1 MNFDVS
7 PFYTENIE
15 VSINEGCLNNKL
27 IKDGRK
33 ANSLLVLSGNGETQ
47 ASLELARLDQRVTEL
62 VRFDE
67 ELQYKNEAYRS
78 LPRELQEKLIL
89 QQINFYNSEELHS
102 YKAEMVILEGSFT
115 KRFFE
120 EAFLAAVHAILANEI
135 KGTLAVK
142 LPINVEIT
150 EDISE
155 VVLCLNQFFV
165 ATSMGFEDG
174 FFYFQG
180 EPRTVLPEERIKQEI
195 SSGLLAAILKLEKAY
210 QKLNKSQQGVQKED
224 RAEEE
229 EDAIARAVSNQNL
242 DQVIQQQFQIREL
255 NEQLKSLKNDSKK
268 KEKQLARVTQKYN
281 RAQHIVN
288 HMDSNASA
296 RYLIGDAMMGSTK
309 SFGRAIRLPKRLV
322 RIYRDA
328 KSGKIGR
335 IKNGSGS
342 FEIEPIDDGNAIL
355 FVPTNGAGLG
365 HLTRLL
371 AIARRVKRIDPSKK
385 IIFHTTSSAMH
396 LILQEGFLGY
406 HLPSKMLFPPEMSA
420 KQWNAMLRDHLET
433 VISIHQPETIVFD
446 GAFPYAGL
454 VASMRKKDGLR
465 KIWVKRGQHKEG
477 KAELVESKES
487 EFDEVYV
494 PGEAGGQNNMRKE
507 GIKTYCE
514 PVLYLDREELK
525 DRESVRRQWNIP
537 EGMKMVY
544 VQLGA
549 GKINDIHSTISILLN
564 ELLKREDVFVVIG
577 ESIIGNRMD
586 LKMDRV
592 LTLRDYPNSIYFN
605 AFDLIVTATGYN
617 TFHEVMYFGVPS
629 ILIPNENTKT
639 DDQVA
644 RGMIAGNAGA
654 AIVLRDP
661 GAADFEKAIEEALDE
676 ENNRNMRKN
685 ALSLVNENGAQQM
698 AEMIIQNVAAKQ

>member
-7 PFYTENIE
+7 PFYIENIE
-15 VSINEGCLNNKL
+15 VSINEGSLNNKL
-27 IKDGRK
+27 FSHGKK

-47 ASLELARLDQRVTEL
+47 SSLELAKLDQKVIEI
-62 VRFDE
+62 VRYDE
-67 ELQYKNEAYRS
+67 ELQSKSEAYRT
-78 LPRELQEKLIL
+78 LPRELQENLTL
-89 QQINFYNSEELHS
+89 QQINFYQPEELRS
-102 YKAEMVILEGSFT
+102 YKSEMVILEGAFT

-120 EAFLAAVHAILANEI
+120 EAFLKGVHTLIANELN
-135 KGTLAVK
+135 GALAVK
-142 LPINVEIT
+142 LPLNADVT

-165 ATSMGFEDG
+165 ATSMGFEDDY
-174 FFYFQG
+174 FYFFG
-180 EPRTVLPEERIKQEI
+180 EPRTVLTEDRIKQEVT
-195 SSGLLAAILKLEKAY
+195 SDLLASILKLEKAL
-210 QKLNKSQQGVQKED
+210 QKLNVSDQEVRGNIE
-224 RAEEE
+224 EEE
-229 EDAIARAVSNQNL
+229 EDAIAKAVANQNL
-242 DQVIQQQFQIREL
+242 NQVIEQQFKIRKL
-255 NEQLKSLKNDSKK
+255 NEQLKSVTNESKK
-268 KEKQLARVTQKYN
+268 KDKQLALVTRKYN

-288 HMDSNASA
+288 HINSNASA
-296 RYLIGDAMMGSTK
+296 RYLIGDAVMGSSK
-309 SFGRAIRLPKRLV
+309 SFGRAIRLPRRLLQ
-322 RIYRDA
+322 IYRDA
-328 KSGKIGR
+328 KNGKLGR
-335 IKNGSGS
+335 IKNGTGS
-342 FEIEPIDDGNAIL
+342 FEVEPIDDGNAIL

-406 HLPSKMLFPPEMSA
+406 HLPSKMLFPKEMSA
-420 KQWNAMLRDHLET
+420 KQWNGMLRDHLET

-494 PGEAGGQNNMRKE
+494 PGEAGGENSLRKE
-507 GIKTYCE
+507 GMKTYCE

-644 RGMIAGNAGA
+644 RANIAGNAGA

-661 GAADFEKAIEEALDE
+661 GASDFEQAIEKALDE
-676 ENNRNMRKN
+676 DNNRDMRRN
-685 ALSLVNENGAQQM
+685 ALALMKENGAQQM
-698 AEMIIQNVAAKQ
+698 AEMIVANVVANN

>member
-1 MNFDVS
+1 MKFDVS

-15 VSINEGCLNNKL
+15 VFIDEGCLNDKL
-27 IKDGRK
+27 LENGKK
-33 ANSLLVLSGNGETQ
+33 ANSLLILSGDGETQ
-47 ASLELARLDQRVTEL
+47 ASLELARLDQRVKEL

-67 ELQYKNEAYRS
+67 DLQKKRNMYSS
-78 LPRELQEKLIL
+78 LPLELQEKINL
-89 QQINFYNSEELHS
+89 QKVNYYHAEELGMYHS
-102 YKAEMVILEGSFT
+102 DMILLEGSFT
-115 KRFFE
+115 RRFFE
-120 EAFLAAVHAILANEI
+120 ESFLS
-135 KGTLAVK
+135 TLHHLMAQELNGSVAVK
-142 LPINVEIT
+142 FPLNEEIT

-155 VVLCLNQFFV
+155 VILSLNQYFV
-165 ATSMGFEDG
+165 ATSMGLEDG
-174 FFYFQG
+174 FLYFIG
-180 EPRTVLPEERIKQEI
+180 EPRTALPEERIKQEVT
-195 SSGLLAAILKLEKAY
+195 SGLLAAVLKLEKAL
-210 QKLNKSQQGVQKED
+210 QKLNTVQTKADSED
-224 RAEEE
+224 Q
-229 EDAIARAVSNQNL
+229 EDAIAKAVANQNL
-242 DQVIQQQFQIREL
+242 DQMIQQQFQIREL
-255 NEQLKSLKNDSKK
+255 QEQVKQYKNESKK
-268 KEKQLARVTQKYN
+268 KEKQLSQVSRKYQ

-288 HMDSNASA
+288 HMDSNAST
-296 RYLIGDAMMGSTK
+296 RYLIGDAVMGSTK
-309 SFGRAIRLPKRLV
+309 SFGRAIRLPKRLL

-328 KSGKIGR
+328 KNGKIGR

-342 FEIEPIDDGNAIL
+342 FEIEPIADGNAIL

-406 HLPSKMLFPPEMSA
+406 HLPSKMLFPKEMSA

-433 VISIHQPETIVFD
+433 VIGIHQPETIVFD

-477 KAELVESKES
+477 KAELVESKEA

-494 PGEAGGQNNMRKE
+494 PGEAGGENSMRKE

-586 LKMDRV
+586 LKMERV

-644 RGMIAGNAGA
+644 RAMIAGNAGA

-661 GAADFEKAIEEALDE
+661 GAADFEKAIHDALDV
-676 ENNRNMRKN
+676 ENNQAMRKS
-685 ALSLVNENGAQQM
+685 ALSLVKENGAQQM
-698 AEMIIQNVAAKQ
+698 AEMIVQTVPANQ

>member
-7 PFYTENIE
+7 PFYTENIT

-27 IKDGRK
+27 VSQGKK

-47 ASLELARLDQRVTEL
+47 SSLELVKLDQQVIEL
-62 VRFDE
+62 VRYDE
-67 ELQYKNEAYRS
+67 ELQTKSEMYQT
-78 LPRELQEKLIL
+78 LPRELREKVTL
-89 QQINFYNSEELHS
+89 QQINFYDSEILRS
-102 YKAEMVILEGSFT
+102 YKSDMVILEGTFT

-120 EAFLAAVHAILANEI
+120 EVFLKGVHTLLADELN
-135 KGTLAVK
+135 GSVAVK
-142 LPINVEIT
+142 LPLNSDVT

-155 VVLCLNQFFV
+155 VVLCLNQFFI

-174 FFYFQG
+174 YFFFMG
-180 EPRTVLPEERIKQEI
+180 EPRTVLSEERIKQEVT
-195 SSGLLAAILKLEKAY
+195 SDLLASILKLEKSL
-210 QKLNKSQQGVQKED
+210 QKLNVTQQEVQTKSED
-224 RAEEE
+224 E
-229 EDAIARAVSNQNL
+229 EDAIAKAVANQNL
-242 DQVIQQQFQIREL
+242 DQMIKQQFQIREL
-255 NEQLKSLKNDSKK
+255 KQQLKSVKNETTKK
-268 KEKQLARVTQKYN
+268 DKQLARVTQRYN

-288 HMDSNASA
+288 HMNSNASA
-296 RYLIGDAMMGSTK
+296 RYLIGDAVMGSSK
-309 SFGRAIRLPKRLV
+309 SFGRAIRLPKRLL

-328 KSGKIGR
+328 KSGKLGR
-335 IKNGSGS
+335 NVNGSGS
-342 FEIEPIDDGNAIL
+342 FEVEPIDDGNAIL

-406 HLPSKMLFPPEMSA
+406 HLPSKMLFPKEMSA

-477 KAELVESKES
+477 KAELVETKEK

-494 PGEAGGQNNMRKE
+494 PGEAGGENSLRKE

-525 DRESVRRQWNIP
+525 DRESVRSQWNIP

-564 ELLKREDVFVVIG
+564 ELLKRDDVFVVIG

-586 LKMDRV
+586 LKMERV

-644 RGMIAGNAGA
+644 RAMIAGNAGA
-654 AIVLRDP
+654 AIVLREP
-661 GAADFEKAIEEALDE
+661 GASDFEQAIEKALDE
-676 ENNRNMRKN
+676 DNNRDMRKN
-685 ALSLVNENGAQQM
+685 ALALMKENGAQQM
-698 AEMIIQNVAAKQ
+698 AEMIVANVVANN

>member
-1 MNFDVS
+1 MKFDVS

-15 VSINEGCLNNKL
+15 VSINEGCLNNKM
-27 IKDGRK
+27 IASGRK
-33 ANSLLVLSGNGETQ
+33 ANSLLILSGNGETQ
-47 ASLELARLDQRVTEL
+47 ASLELARLDQRVKEL

-67 ELQYKNEAYRS
+67 ELQRKSESYQS
-78 LPRELQEKLIL
+78 LPRELQENIIIQKA
-89 QQINFYNSEELHS
+89 NFYRSEELSS
-102 YKAEMVILEGSFT
+102 YQTDMVLLEGSFT

-120 EAFLAAVHAILANEI
+120 EAFL
-135 KGTLAVK
+135 GTLHGLVSEDINGTIAVK
-142 LPINVEIT
+142 LPMNEEIT

-155 VVLCLNQFFV
+155 VVLCLNQFFI
-165 ATSMGFEDG
+165 ATSTGFEDG
-174 FFYFQG
+174 YFFFLG
-180 EPRTVLPEERIKQEI
+180 EPRTALPEERIKQEVT
-195 SSGLLAAILKLEKAY
+195 SGLLAAILKLEKAL
-210 QKLNKSQQGVQKED
+210 QKLNQSHPVVQEKSDNQEND
-224 RAEEE
+224 E
-229 EDAIARAVSNQNL
+229 IAKAVANQNL
-242 DQVIQQQFQIREL
+242 DQMIQQQFQIREL
-255 NEQLKSLKNDSKK
+255 SEQLKVLKNDSKK
-268 KEKQLARVTQKYN
+268 KEKQITQITKKYN

-288 HMDSNASA
+288 HLDSNASA
-296 RYLIGDAMMGSTK
+296 RYLIGDAVMGSTK

-322 RIYRDA
+322 QIYRDA
-328 KSGKIGR
+328 KNGKLGR

-406 HLPSKMLFPPEMSA
+406 HLPSKMLFPKEMSA

-477 KAELVESKES
+477 KAELVESKEA

-494 PGEAGGQNNMRKE
+494 PGEAGGENSMRKE
-507 GIKTYCE
+507 GMKTYCE

-564 ELLKREDVFVVIG
+564 ELLKRDDVFVVIG

-605 AFDLIVTATGYN
+605 AFDLIVAATGYN

-644 RGMIAGNAGA
+644 RAMIAGDAGA

-661 GAADFEKAIEEALDE
+661 GATDFEKAIQEALDE
-676 ENNRNMRKN
+676 ENNRNMRKS
-685 ALSLVNENGAQQM
+685 ALSLMKENGAQQM
-698 AEMIIQNVAAKQ
+698 AEMIVQNVAANK

>member
-1 MNFDVS
+1 MKFDVS

-15 VSINEGCLNNKL
+15 VSINEGCLNNKM
-27 IKDGRK
+27 IASGRK
-33 ANSLLVLSGNGETQ
+33 AKSLLILSGNGETQ
-47 ASLELARLDQRVTEL
+47 ASLELARLDQRVKEL

-67 ELQYKNEAYRS
+67 ELQRKSESYQS
-78 LPRELQEKLIL
+78 LPRELQENIIIQKA
-89 QQINFYNSEELHS
+89 NFYHSEELRS
-102 YKAEMVILEGSFT
+102 YQTDMVLLEGSFT

-120 EAFLAAVHAILANEI
+120 EAFL
-135 KGTLAVK
+135 GTLHGLVSEDINGMIAVK
-142 LPINVEIT
+142 LPMNEEIT

-155 VVLCLNQFFV
+155 VVLCLNQFFI

-174 FFYFQG
+174 YFFFLG
-180 EPRTVLPEERIKQEI
+180 EPRTALPEERIKQEVT
-195 SSGLLAAILKLEKAY
+195 SGLLAAILKLEKAL
-210 QKLNKSQQGVQKED
+210 QKLNQSHPVVKEKSDNQENGE
-224 RAEEE
+224 
-229 EDAIARAVSNQNL
+229 IAKAVANQNL
-242 DQVIQQQFQIREL
+242 DQMIQQQFQIREL
-255 NEQLKSLKNDSKK
+255 SEQLKVLKNDSKK
-268 KEKQLARVTQKYN
+268 KEKQITQITRKYN

-288 HMDSNASA
+288 HLDSNASA
-296 RYLIGDAMMGSTK
+296 RYLIGDAVMGSTK

-322 RIYRDA
+322 QIYRDA
-328 KSGKIGR
+328 KNGKLGR

-406 HLPSKMLFPPEMSA
+406 HLPSKMLFPKEMSA
-420 KQWNAMLRDHLET
+420 KQWNAMLCDHLET

-477 KAELVESKES
+477 KAELVESKEA

-494 PGEAGGQNNMRKE
+494 PGEAGGENNMRKE
-507 GIKTYCE
+507 GMKTYCE

-564 ELLKREDVFVVIG
+564 ELLKRDDVFVVIG

-644 RGMIAGNAGA
+644 RAMIAGDAGA

-661 GAADFEKAIEEALDE
+661 GATDFEKAIREALDE
-676 ENNRNMRKN
+676 ENNRNMRKS
-685 ALSLVNENGAQQM
+685 ALSLMKENGAQQM
-698 AEMIIQNVAAKQ
+698 AEMIVQNVAANK

>member
-1 MNFDVS
+1 MKFDVS

-15 VSINEGCLNNKL
+15 VLINEGCLNNRL
-27 IKDGRK
+27 IANGRK
-33 ANSLLVLSGNGETQ
+33 ANSLLILSGDGETQ
-47 ASLELARLDQRVTEL
+47 ASLELARVDQRVTEL

-67 ELQYKNEAYRS
+67 DLQKKRKMVSS
-78 LPRELQEKLIL
+78 LPHELQENINLQKVNYYLAAELEAYHSEMVLLEGNFTRRFYEEGFLLALHRIL
-89 QQINFYNSEELHS
+89 SEELN
-102 YKAEMVILEGSFT
+102 GS
-115 KRFFE
+115 
-120 EAFLAAVHAILANEI
+120 
-135 KGTLAVK
+135 LAVK
-142 LPINVEIT
+142 FPINEEIT

-155 VVLCLNQFFV
+155 VVLSLNQFFI

-174 FFYFQG
+174 YLFFIG
-180 EPRTVLPEERIKQEI
+180 EPRTALPEDRIKQEVT
-195 SSGLLAAILKLEKAY
+195 SGLLAAILKLEKAH
-210 QKLNKSQQGVQKED
+210 QKLTAVLVESKPSSED
-224 RAEEE
+224 TD
-229 EDAIARAVSNQNL
+229 DAIATAVANQNME
-242 DQVIQQQFQIREL
+242 QMIQQQFQIRDL
-255 NEQLKSLKNDSKK
+255 NEQLKNLKRDSNK
-268 KEKQLARVTQKYN
+268 KEKQLSQVTRKYN

-288 HMDSNASA
+288 HMDSNAST
-296 RYLIGDAMMGSTK
+296 RYLIGDAVMGSTK
-309 SFGRAIRLPKRLV
+309 SFGRAIRLPKRLL

-342 FEIEPIDDGNAIL
+342 FEIEPINDGNAIL

-406 HLPSKMLFPPEMSA
+406 HLPSKMLFPKEMSA

-433 VISIHQPETIVFD
+433 VIGIHQPETIVFD

-477 KAELVESKES
+477 KAELVETKEA

-494 PGEAGGQNNMRKE
+494 PGEAGGENSMTKE
-507 GIKTYCE
+507 GIKTFCE

-564 ELLKREDVFVVIG
+564 ELLKRDDVFVVIG

-644 RGMIAGNAGA
+644 RAMIAGNAGA

-661 GAADFEKAIEEALDE
+661 GAADFEKAIQEALDE
-676 ENNRNMRKN
+676 ENNQNMRRS
-685 ALSLVNENGAQQM
+685 AHSLMKENGAQQM
-698 AEMIIQNVAAKQ
+698 AEMIVQGATVNQ

>member
-1 MNFDVS
+1 MKFDVS

-15 VSINEGCLNNKL
+15 VSINEGCLNNKM
-27 IKDGRK
+27 IASGRK
-33 ANSLLVLSGNGETQ
+33 ANSLLILSGNGETQ
-47 ASLELARLDQRVTEL
+47 ASLELARLDQRVKEL

-67 ELQYKNEAYRS
+67 ELQRKSESYQS
-78 LPRELQEKLIL
+78 LPRELQENIIIQKA
-89 QQINFYNSEELHS
+89 NFYHSEELRS
-102 YKAEMVILEGSFT
+102 YQTDMVLLEGSFT

-120 EAFLAAVHAILANEI
+120 EAFL
-135 KGTLAVK
+135 GTLHGLVSEDINGTIAVK
-142 LPINVEIT
+142 LPMNEEIT

-155 VVLCLNQFFV
+155 VVLCLNQFFI

-174 FFYFQG
+174 YFFFLG
-180 EPRTVLPEERIKQEI
+180 EPRTALPEERIKQEVT
-195 SSGLLAAILKLEKAY
+195 SGLLAAILKLEKAL
-210 QKLNKSQQGVQKED
+210 QKLNQSHPVVQEKSDNQEND
-224 RAEEE
+224 E
-229 EDAIARAVSNQNL
+229 IAKAVANQNL
-242 DQVIQQQFQIREL
+242 DQMIQQQFQIREL
-255 NEQLKSLKNDSKK
+255 SEQLKVLKNDSKK
-268 KEKQLARVTQKYN
+268 KEKQITQITKKYN

-288 HMDSNASA
+288 HLDSNASA
-296 RYLIGDAMMGSTK
+296 RYLIGDAVMGSTK

-322 RIYRDA
+322 QIYRDA
-328 KSGKIGR
+328 KNGKLGR

-371 AIARRVKRIDPSKK
+371 AIARRVKRIEPSKK

-406 HLPSKMLFPPEMSA
+406 HLPSKMLFPKEMSA

-477 KAELVESKES
+477 KAELVESKEA

-494 PGEAGGQNNMRKE
+494 PGEAGGENSMRKE
-507 GIKTYCE
+507 GMKTYCE

-564 ELLKREDVFVVIG
+564 ELLKRDDVFVVIG

-644 RGMIAGNAGA
+644 RAMIAGDAGA

-661 GAADFEKAIEEALDE
+661 GATDFEKAIREALDE
-676 ENNRNMRKN
+676 ENNRNMRKS
-685 ALSLVNENGAQQM
+685 ALSLMKENGAQQM
-698 AEMIIQNVAAKQ
+698 AEMIVQNVAANK

>member
-1 MNFDVS
+1 MKFDVS
-7 PFYTENIE
+7 PFITENIE
-15 VSINEGCLNNKL
+15 VFINEGCLNDKL
-27 IKDGRK
+27 LENGKK
-33 ANSLLVLSGNGETQ
+33 ANSLLILSGDGETQ
-47 ASLELARLDQRVTEL
+47 ASLELARVDQRVKEL

-67 ELQYKNEAYRS
+67 DLQKKRNLYRS
-78 LPRELQEKLIL
+78 LPQELQENINL
-89 QQINFYNSEELHS
+89 QKVNYYHAEELKMYHS
-102 YKAEMVILEGSFT
+102 DMVLLEGSFT
-115 KRFFE
+115 RRFFE
-120 EAFLAAVHAILANEI
+120 ESFLA
-135 KGTLAVK
+135 TLHHLMAQELNGLVAVK
-142 LPINVEIT
+142 FPLNEEIT

-155 VVLCLNQFFV
+155 VILSLNQYFV
-165 ATSMGFEDG
+165 ATSMGIEEG
-174 FFYFQG
+174 FLFFIG
-180 EPRTVLPEERIKQEI
+180 EPRTVLPEERINQEVT
-195 SSGLLAAILKLEKAY
+195 SGLLAAILKLEKAL
-210 QKLNKSQQGVQKED
+210 QKVNTVQTKPDFE
-224 RAEEE
+224 AE
-229 EDAIARAVSNQNL
+229 EDAIAKAVANQNL
-242 DQVIQQQFQIREL
+242 EQMIQQQFQIRKL
-255 NEQLKSLKNDSKK
+255 QEQVKQFKNDSKK
-268 KEKQLARVTQKYN
+268 KEKQLSQVSRKYQ

-288 HMDSNASA
+288 HMDSNAST
-296 RYLIGDAMMGSTK
+296 RYLIGDAVMGSTK
-309 SFGRAIRLPKRLV
+309 SFGRAIRLPKRLL

-406 HLPSKMLFPPEMSA
+406 HLPSKMLFPKEMSA

-433 VISIHQPETIVFD
+433 VIGIHQPETIVFD

-477 KAELVESKES
+477 KAELVESKEA

-494 PGEAGGQNNMRKE
+494 PGEAGGENSMRKE

-564 ELLKREDVFVVIG
+564 ELLKRDDVFVVIG

-586 LKMDRV
+586 LKMERV

-644 RGMIAGNAGA
+644 RAMIAGNAGA

-661 GAADFEKAIEEALDE
+661 GAADFEKAIQEALDE
-676 ENNRNMRKN
+676 ENNQTMRKS
-685 ALSLVNENGAQQM
+685 ALSLMKENGAQQM
-698 AEMIIQNVAAKQ
+698 AEMIVQNVPANQ

>member
-1 MNFDVS
+1 MKFDVS

-15 VSINEGCLNNKL
+15 VSINEGCLNNKM
-27 IKDGRK
+27 IASGRK
-33 ANSLLVLSGNGETQ
+33 ANSLLILSGNGETQ
-47 ASLELARLDQRVTEL
+47 ASLELARLDQRVKEL

-67 ELQYKNEAYRS
+67 ELQRKSESYQS
-78 LPRELQEKLIL
+78 LPRELQENIIIQKA
-89 QQINFYNSEELHS
+89 NFYHSEELRS
-102 YKAEMVILEGSFT
+102 YQTDMVLLEGSFT

-120 EAFLAAVHAILANEI
+120 EAFL
-135 KGTLAVK
+135 GTLHGLVSEDINGTIAVK
-142 LPINVEIT
+142 LPMNEEIT

-155 VVLCLNQFFV
+155 VVLCLNQFFI
-165 ATSMGFEDG
+165 ATSMGVEDG
-174 FFYFQG
+174 YFFFLG
-180 EPRTVLPEERIKQEI
+180 EPRTALPEERIKQEVT
-195 SSGLLAAILKLEKAY
+195 SGLLAAILKLEKAL
-210 QKLNKSQQGVQKED
+210 QKLNQSHPVVQEKSDNQEND
-224 RAEEE
+224 E
-229 EDAIARAVSNQNL
+229 IAKAVANQNL
-242 DQVIQQQFQIREL
+242 DQMIQQQFQIREL
-255 NEQLKSLKNDSKK
+255 SEQLKVLKNDSKK
-268 KEKQLARVTQKYN
+268 KEKQITQITKKYN

-288 HMDSNASA
+288 NLDSNASA
-296 RYLIGDAMMGSTK
+296 RYLIGDAVMGSTK

-322 RIYRDA
+322 QIYRDA
-328 KSGKIGR
+328 KNGKLGR

-406 HLPSKMLFPPEMSA
+406 HLPSKMLFPKEMSA

-477 KAELVESKES
+477 KAELVESKEA

-494 PGEAGGQNNMRKE
+494 PGEAGGENSMRKE
-507 GIKTYCE
+507 GMKTYCE

-564 ELLKREDVFVVIG
+564 ELLKRDDVFVVIG

-644 RGMIAGNAGA
+644 RAMIAGDAGA

-661 GAADFEKAIEEALDE
+661 GATDFEKAIREALDE
-676 ENNRNMRKN
+676 ENNRNMRKS
-685 ALSLVNENGAQQM
+685 ALSLMKENGAQQM
-698 AEMIIQNVAAKQ
+698 AEMIVQNVAANK

>member
-1 MNFDVS
+1 MKFDVS

-15 VSINEGCLNNKL
+15 VSINEGCLNNKM
-27 IKDGRK
+27 IASGRK
-33 ANSLLVLSGNGETQ
+33 AKSLLILSGNGETQ
-47 ASLELARLDQRVTEL
+47 ASLELARLDQRVKEL

-67 ELQYKNEAYRS
+67 ELQRKSESYQS
-78 LPRELQEKLIL
+78 LPRELQENIIIQKA
-89 QQINFYNSEELHS
+89 NFYHSEELRS
-102 YKAEMVILEGSFT
+102 YQTDMVLLEGSFT

-120 EAFLAAVHAILANEI
+120 EAFL
-135 KGTLAVK
+135 GTLHGLVSEDINGMIAVK
-142 LPINVEIT
+142 LPMNEEIT

-155 VVLCLNQFFV
+155 VVLCLNQFFI

-174 FFYFQG
+174 YFFFLG
-180 EPRTVLPEERIKQEI
+180 EPRTALPEERIKQEVT
-195 SSGLLAAILKLEKAY
+195 SGLLAAILKLEKAL
-210 QKLNKSQQGVQKED
+210 QKLNQSHPVVKEKSDNQENGE
-224 RAEEE
+224 
-229 EDAIARAVSNQNL
+229 IAKAVANQNL
-242 DQVIQQQFQIREL
+242 DQMIQQQFQIREL
-255 NEQLKSLKNDSKK
+255 SEQLKVLKNDSKK
-268 KEKQLARVTQKYN
+268 KEKQITQITRKYN

-288 HMDSNASA
+288 HLDSNASA
-296 RYLIGDAMMGSTK
+296 RYLIGDAVMGSTK

-322 RIYRDA
+322 QIYRDA
-328 KSGKIGR
+328 KNGKLGR

-406 HLPSKMLFPPEMSA
+406 HLPSKMLFPKEMSA

-477 KAELVESKES
+477 KAELVESKEA

-494 PGEAGGQNNMRKE
+494 PGEAGGENSMRKE
-507 GIKTYCE
+507 GMKTYCE

-564 ELLKREDVFVVIG
+564 ELLKRDDVFVVIG

-644 RGMIAGNAGA
+644 RAMIAGDAGA

-661 GAADFEKAIEEALDE
+661 GATDFEKAIREALDE
-676 ENNRNMRKN
+676 ENNRNMRKS
-685 ALSLVNENGAQQM
+685 ALSLMKENGAQQM
-698 AEMIIQNVAAKQ
+698 AEMIVQNVAANK

>member
-7 PFYTENIE
+7 PFYTENIT
-15 VSINEGCLNNKL
+15 VSVNEGCLNNKL
-27 IKDGRK
+27 VSQGKK

-47 ASLELARLDQRVTEL
+47 SSLELVKLDQQVIEL
-62 VRFDE
+62 VRYDE
-67 ELQYKNEAYRS
+67 ELQTKSEMYQT
-78 LPRELQEKLIL
+78 LPRELREKVTL
-89 QQINFYNSEELHS
+89 QQSNFYDSEILRSYNSD
-102 YKAEMVILEGSFT
+102 MVILEGTFT

-120 EAFLAAVHAILANEI
+120 EAFLKGVHTLLADELNGSI
-135 KGTLAVK
+135 AVK
-142 LPINVEIT
+142 LPLNVDIT

-155 VVLCLNQFFV
+155 VVLCLNQFFI

-174 FFYFQG
+174 YFYFIG
-180 EPRTVLPEERIKQEI
+180 EPRTVLSEERIKQEVT
-195 SSGLLAAILKLEKAY
+195 SDLLAAILKLEKSL
-210 QKLNKSQQGVQKED
+210 QKLNVTQQEVQTKNED
-224 RAEEE
+224 E
-229 EDAIARAVSNQNL
+229 EDAIAKAVANQNL
-242 DQVIQQQFQIREL
+242 DQMIQQQFQIREL
-255 NEQLKSLKNDSKK
+255 KQQLKSVKNETTKK
-268 KEKQLARVTQKYN
+268 DKQLARVTQRYN

-288 HMDSNASA
+288 HMNSNASA
-296 RYLIGDAMMGSTK
+296 RYLIGDAVMGSSK
-309 SFGRAIRLPKRLV
+309 SFRRAIRLPKRLL

-328 KSGKIGR
+328 KSGKLGR
-335 IKNGSGS
+335 NINGSGS
-342 FEIEPIDDGNAIL
+342 FEVEPIDDGNAIL

-406 HLPSKMLFPPEMSA
+406 HLPSKMLFPKEMSA

-494 PGEAGGQNNMRKE
+494 PGEAGGENSLRKE

-564 ELLKREDVFVVIG
+564 ELLKRDDVFVVIG

-644 RGMIAGNAGA
+644 RAMIAGNAGA
-654 AIVLRDP
+654 AIVLREP
-661 GAADFEKAIEEALDE
+661 GASDFEQAIEKALDE
-676 ENNRNMRKN
+676 DNNRDMRKN
-685 ALSLVNENGAQQM
+685 ALALMKENGAQQM
-698 AEMIIQNVAAKQ
+698 AEMIVANVVANN

>member
-1 MNFDVS
+1 MKFDVS

-15 VSINEGCLNNKL
+15 VSINEGCLNNKM
-27 IKDGRK
+27 IASGRK
-33 ANSLLVLSGNGETQ
+33 ANSLLILSGNGETQ
-47 ASLELARLDQRVTEL
+47 ASLELARLDQRVKEL

-67 ELQYKNEAYRS
+67 ELQRKSESYQS
-78 LPRELQEKLIL
+78 LPRELQENIIIQKA
-89 QQINFYNSEELHS
+89 NFYHSEELRS
-102 YKAEMVILEGSFT
+102 YQTDMVLLEGNFT

-120 EAFLAAVHAILANEI
+120 EAFLRTLHGLVSEDIN
-135 KGTLAVK
+135 GTIAVK
-142 LPINVEIT
+142 LPMNEEIT

-155 VVLCLNQFFV
+155 VVLCLNQFFI
-165 ATSMGFEDG
+165 ATSLGFEDG
-174 FFYFQG
+174 YFFFLG
-180 EPRTVLPEERIKQEI
+180 EPRTALPEERIKQEVT
-195 SSGLLAAILKLEKAY
+195 SGLLTAILKLEKAL
-210 QKLNKSQQGVQKED
+210 QKLNQSHLVVQENSENQEND
-224 RAEEE
+224 E
-229 EDAIARAVSNQNL
+229 IAKAVANQNL
-242 DQVIQQQFQIREL
+242 DQMIQQQFQIREL
-255 NEQLKSLKNDSKK
+255 SEQLKVLKNDSQK
-268 KEKQLARVTQKYN
+268 KEKQITQITKKYN

-288 HMDSNASA
+288 HLDSNASA
-296 RYLIGDAMMGSTK
+296 RYLIGDAVMGSTK

-322 RIYRDA
+322 QIYRDA
-328 KSGKIGR
+328 KNGKLGR

-406 HLPSKMLFPPEMSA
+406 HLPSKMLFPKEMSA

-477 KAELVESKES
+477 KAELVESKEA

-494 PGEAGGQNNMRKE
+494 PGEAGGENSMRKE
-507 GIKTYCE
+507 GMKTYCE

-564 ELLKREDVFVVIG
+564 ELLKRDDVFVVIG

-644 RGMIAGNAGA
+644 RAMIAGDAGA

-661 GAADFEKAIEEALDE
+661 GATDFEKAIQEALDE
-676 ENNRNMRKN
+676 ENNRNMRKS
-685 ALSLVNENGAQQM
+685 ALSLMKENGAQQM
-698 AEMIIQNVAAKQ
+698 AEMIVQNVAANK

>member
-1 MNFDVS
+1 MKFDVS

-15 VSINEGCLNNKL
+15 VSINEGCLNNKM
-27 IKDGRK
+27 IASGRK
-33 ANSLLVLSGNGETQ
+33 ANSLLILSGNGETQ
-47 ASLELARLDQRVTEL
+47 ASLELARLDQRVKEL

-67 ELQYKNEAYRS
+67 ELQRKSESYQS
-78 LPRELQEKLIL
+78 LPRELQENIIIQKA
-89 QQINFYNSEELHS
+89 NFYHSEELRS
-102 YKAEMVILEGSFT
+102 YQTDMVLLEGNFT

-120 EAFLAAVHAILANEI
+120 EAFLRTLHGLVSEDIN
-135 KGTLAVK
+135 GTIAVK
-142 LPINVEIT
+142 LPMNEEIT

-155 VVLCLNQFFV
+155 VVLCLNQFFI
-165 ATSMGFEDG
+165 ATSLGFEDG
-174 FFYFQG
+174 YFFFLG
-180 EPRTVLPEERIKQEI
+180 EPRTALPEERIKQEVT
-195 SSGLLAAILKLEKAY
+195 SGLLAAILKLEKAL
-210 QKLNKSQQGVQKED
+210 QKLNQSHLVVQENSENQEND
-224 RAEEE
+224 E
-229 EDAIARAVSNQNL
+229 IAKAVANQNL
-242 DQVIQQQFQIREL
+242 DQMIQQQFQIREL
-255 NEQLKSLKNDSKK
+255 SEQLKVLKNDSQK
-268 KEKQLARVTQKYN
+268 KEKQITQITKKYN

-288 HMDSNASA
+288 HLDSNASA
-296 RYLIGDAMMGSTK
+296 RYLIGDAVMGSTK

-322 RIYRDA
+322 QIYRDA
-328 KSGKIGR
+328 KNGKLGR

-406 HLPSKMLFPPEMSA
+406 HLPSKMLFPKEMSA

-477 KAELVESKES
+477 KAELVESKEA

-494 PGEAGGQNNMRKE
+494 PGEAGGENSMRKE
-507 GIKTYCE
+507 GMKTYCE

-564 ELLKREDVFVVIG
+564 ELLKRDDVFVVIG

-644 RGMIAGNAGA
+644 RAMIAGDAGA

-661 GAADFEKAIEEALDE
+661 GATDFEKAIQEALDE
-676 ENNRNMRKN
+676 ENNRNMRKS
-685 ALSLVNENGAQQM
+685 ALSLMKENGAQQM
-698 AEMIIQNVAAKQ
+698 AEMIVQNVAANK

>member
-7 PFYTENIE
+7 PFYTENIT
-15 VSINEGCLNNKL
+15 VSVNEGCLNNKL
-27 IKDGRK
+27 VSQGKK

-47 ASLELARLDQRVTEL
+47 SSLELVKLDQQVIEL
-62 VRFDE
+62 VRYDE
-67 ELQYKNEAYRS
+67 ELQTKSEMYQT
-78 LPRELQEKLIL
+78 LPRELREKVML
-89 QQINFYNSEELHS
+89 QQSNFYDSEVLRS
-102 YKAEMVILEGSFT
+102 YKSDMVILEGTFT

-120 EAFLAAVHAILANEI
+120 EAFLKGVHTLLADELN
-135 KGTLAVK
+135 GSVAVK
-142 LPINVEIT
+142 LPLHVDIT

-155 VVLCLNQFFV
+155 VVLCLNQFFI

-174 FFYFQG
+174 YFYFMG
-180 EPRTVLPEERIKQEI
+180 EPRTVLSEERIKQEVT
-195 SSGLLAAILKLEKAY
+195 SDLLASILKLEKSL
-210 QKLNKSQQGVQKED
+210 QKLNVTQQEVQTKNED
-224 RAEEE
+224 E
-229 EDAIARAVSNQNL
+229 EDAIAKAVANQNL
-242 DQVIQQQFQIREL
+242 DQMIQQQFQIREL
-255 NEQLKSLKNDSKK
+255 KQQLKSVKNETTKK
-268 KEKQLARVTQKYN
+268 DKQLARVTQRYN

-288 HMDSNASA
+288 HMNSNASA
-296 RYLIGDAMMGSTK
+296 RYLIGDAVMGSSK
-309 SFGRAIRLPKRLV
+309 SFGRAIRLPKRLL

-328 KSGKIGR
+328 KSGKLGR
-335 IKNGSGS
+335 NINGSGS
-342 FEIEPIDDGNAIL
+342 FEVEPIDDGNAIL

-406 HLPSKMLFPPEMSA
+406 HLPSKMLFPKEMSA

-494 PGEAGGQNNMRKE
+494 PGEAGGENSLRKE

-564 ELLKREDVFVVIG
+564 ELLKRDDVFVVIG

-644 RGMIAGNAGA
+644 RAMIAGNAGA
-654 AIVLRDP
+654 AIVLREP
-661 GAADFEKAIEEALDE
+661 GASDFEQAIEKALDE
-676 ENNRNMRKN
+676 DNNRDMRKN
-685 ALSLVNENGAQQM
+685 ALALMKENGAQQM
-698 AEMIIQNVAAKQ
+698 AEMIVANVVANN

>member
-1 MNFDVS
+1 MKFDVS

-15 VSINEGCLNNKL
+15 VSINEGCLNNKM
-27 IKDGRK
+27 IASGRK
-33 ANSLLVLSGNGETQ
+33 ANSLLILSGNGETQ
-47 ASLELARLDQRVTEL
+47 ASLELARLDQRVKEL

-67 ELQYKNEAYRS
+67 ELQRKSESYQS
-78 LPRELQEKLIL
+78 LPRELQENIIIQKA
-89 QQINFYNSEELHS
+89 NFYHSEELRS
-102 YKAEMVILEGSFT
+102 YQTDMVLLEGNFT

-120 EAFLAAVHAILANEI
+120 EAFLRTLHGLVSEDIN
-135 KGTLAVK
+135 GTIAVK
-142 LPINVEIT
+142 LPMNEEIT

-155 VVLCLNQFFV
+155 VVLCLNQFFI

-174 FFYFQG
+174 YFFFLG
-180 EPRTVLPEERIKQEI
+180 EPRTALPEERIKQEVT
-195 SSGLLAAILKLEKAY
+195 SGLLAAILKLEKAL
-210 QKLNKSQQGVQKED
+210 QKLNQSHPVVQEKSDNQEND
-224 RAEEE
+224 E
-229 EDAIARAVSNQNL
+229 IAKAVANQNL
-242 DQVIQQQFQIREL
+242 DQMIQQQFQIREL
-255 NEQLKSLKNDSKK
+255 SEQLKVLKNDSKK
-268 KEKQLARVTQKYN
+268 KEKQITQITKKYN

-288 HMDSNASA
+288 HLDSNASA
-296 RYLIGDAMMGSTK
+296 RYLIGDAVMGSTK

-322 RIYRDA
+322 QIYRDA
-328 KSGKIGR
+328 KNGKLGR

-406 HLPSKMLFPPEMSA
+406 HLPSKMLFPKEMSA

-477 KAELVESKES
+477 KAELVESKEA

-494 PGEAGGQNNMRKE
+494 PGEAGGENSMRKE
-507 GIKTYCE
+507 GMKTYCE

-564 ELLKREDVFVVIG
+564 ELLKRDDVFVVIG

-644 RGMIAGNAGA
+644 RAMIAGDAGA

-661 GAADFEKAIEEALDE
+661 GATDFEKAIQEALDE
-676 ENNRNMRKN
+676 ENNRNMRKS
-685 ALSLVNENGAQQM
+685 ALSLMKENGAQQM
-698 AEMIIQNVAAKQ
+698 AEMIVQNVAANK

>member
-1 MNFDVS
+1 MKFDVS

-15 VSINEGCLNNKL
+15 VSINEGCLNNKM
-27 IKDGRK
+27 IASGRK
-33 ANSLLVLSGNGETQ
+33 ANSLLILSGNGETQ
-47 ASLELARLDQRVTEL
+47 ASLELARLDQRVKEL

-67 ELQYKNEAYRS
+67 ELQRKSESYQS
-78 LPRELQEKLIL
+78 LPRELQENIIIQKA
-89 QQINFYNSEELHS
+89 NYYHSEELSS
-102 YKAEMVILEGSFT
+102 YQTDMVLLEGSFT

-120 EAFLAAVHAILANEI
+120 EAFL
-135 KGTLAVK
+135 GTLHGLVSEDINGMIAVK
-142 LPINVEIT
+142 LPMNEEIT

-155 VVLCLNQFFV
+155 VVLCLNQFFI

-174 FFYFQG
+174 YFFFLG
-180 EPRTVLPEERIKQEI
+180 EPRTVLPEERIKQEVT
-195 SSGLLAAILKLEKAY
+195 SGLLASILKLEKAL
-210 QKLNKSQQGVQKED
+210 QKLNQSHRVVKEKSDNQEND
-224 RAEEE
+224 E
-229 EDAIARAVSNQNL
+229 IAKAVANQNL
-242 DQVIQQQFQIREL
+242 DQMIQQQFQIREL
-255 NEQLKSLKNDSKK
+255 SEQLKVLKNDSKK
-268 KEKQLARVTQKYN
+268 KEKQITQITRKYN

-288 HMDSNASA
+288 HLDSNASA
-296 RYLIGDAMMGSTK
+296 RYLIGDAVMGSTK

-322 RIYRDA
+322 QIYRDA
-328 KSGKIGR
+328 KNGKLGR

-406 HLPSKMLFPPEMSA
+406 HLPSKMLFPKEMSA

-477 KAELVESKES
+477 KAELVESKEA

-494 PGEAGGQNNMRKE
+494 PGEAGGENSMRKE
-507 GIKTYCE
+507 GMKTYCE

-525 DRESVRRQWNIP
+525 DRENVRRQWNIP

-564 ELLKREDVFVVIG
+564 ELLKRDDVFVVIG

-644 RGMIAGNAGA
+644 RAMIAGDAGA

-661 GAADFEKAIEEALDE
+661 GATDFEKAIREALDE
-676 ENNRNMRKN
+676 ENNRNMRKS
-685 ALSLVNENGAQQM
+685 ALSLVKENGAQQM
-698 AEMIIQNVAAKQ
+698 AEMIVQNVAANK

>member
-1 MNFDVS
+1 MKFDVS

-15 VSINEGCLNNKL
+15 VSINEGCLNNKM
-27 IKDGRK
+27 IASGRK
-33 ANSLLVLSGNGETQ
+33 ANSLLILSGNGETQ
-47 ASLELARLDQRVTEL
+47 ASLELARLDQRVKEL

-67 ELQYKNEAYRS
+67 ELQRKSESYQS
-78 LPRELQEKLIL
+78 LPRELQENIIIQKA
-89 QQINFYNSEELHS
+89 NYYHSEELSS
-102 YKAEMVILEGSFT
+102 YQTDMVLLEGSFT

-120 EAFLAAVHAILANEI
+120 EAFL
-135 KGTLAVK
+135 GTLHGLVSEDINGMIAVK
-142 LPINVEIT
+142 LPMNEEIT

-155 VVLCLNQFFV
+155 VVLCLNQFFI

-174 FFYFQG
+174 YFFFLG
-180 EPRTVLPEERIKQEI
+180 EPRTVLPEERIKQEVK
-195 SSGLLAAILKLEKAY
+195 SGLLASILKLEKAL
-210 QKLNKSQQGVQKED
+210 QKLNQSHRVVKEKSDNQEND
-224 RAEEE
+224 E
-229 EDAIARAVSNQNL
+229 IAKAVANQNL
-242 DQVIQQQFQIREL
+242 DQMIQQQFQIREL
-255 NEQLKSLKNDSKK
+255 SEQLKVLKNDSKK
-268 KEKQLARVTQKYN
+268 KEKQITQITRKYN

-288 HMDSNASA
+288 HLDSNASA
-296 RYLIGDAMMGSTK
+296 RYLIGDAVMGSTK

-322 RIYRDA
+322 QIYRDA
-328 KSGKIGR
+328 KNGKLGR

-406 HLPSKMLFPPEMSA
+406 HLPSKMLFPKEMSA

-477 KAELVESKES
+477 KAELVESKEA

-494 PGEAGGQNNMRKE
+494 PGEAGGENSMRKE
-507 GIKTYCE
+507 GMKTYCE

-564 ELLKREDVFVVIG
+564 ELLKRDDVFVVIG

-644 RGMIAGNAGA
+644 RAMIAGDAGA

-661 GAADFEKAIEEALDE
+661 GATDFEKAIREALDE
-676 ENNRNMRKN
+676 ENNRNMRKS
-685 ALSLVNENGAQQM
+685 ALSLVKENGAQQM
-698 AEMIIQNVAAKQ
+698 AEMIVQNVAANK

>member
-7 PFYTENIE
+7 PFYTENIT
-15 VSINEGCLNNKL
+15 VSVNEGCLNNKL
-27 IKDGRK
+27 VSQGKK

-47 ASLELARLDQRVTEL
+47 SSLELVKLDQQVIEL
-62 VRFDE
+62 VRYDE
-67 ELQYKNEAYRS
+67 ELQTKSEMYQT
-78 LPRELQEKLIL
+78 LPRELREKVTL
-89 QQINFYNSEELHS
+89 QQSNFYDSEILRSYNSD
-102 YKAEMVILEGSFT
+102 MVILEGSFT

-120 EAFLAAVHAILANEI
+120 EAFLKGVHTLLADELN
-135 KGTLAVK
+135 GSVAVK
-142 LPINVEIT
+142 LPLNVNIT

-155 VVLCLNQFFV
+155 VVLCLNQFFI

-174 FFYFQG
+174 YFYFIG
-180 EPRTVLPEERIKQEI
+180 EPRTVLSEERIKQEVT
-195 SSGLLAAILKLEKAY
+195 SDLLASILKLEKSL
-210 QKLNKSQQGVQKED
+210 QKLNVTQQEVQTKNED
-224 RAEEE
+224 E
-229 EDAIARAVSNQNL
+229 EDAIAKAVANQNL
-242 DQVIQQQFQIREL
+242 EQMIQQQFQIREL
-255 NEQLKSLKNDSKK
+255 KQQLKSVKNETTKK
-268 KEKQLARVTQKYN
+268 DKQLARVTQRYN

-288 HMDSNASA
+288 HMNSNASA
-296 RYLIGDAMMGSTK
+296 RYLIGDAVMGSSK
-309 SFGRAIRLPKRLV
+309 SFGRAIRLPKRLL

-328 KSGKIGR
+328 KSGKLGR
-335 IKNGSGS
+335 NINGSGS
-342 FEIEPIDDGNAIL
+342 FEVEPIDDGNAIL

-365 HLTRLL
+365 HLMRLL

-406 HLPSKMLFPPEMSA
+406 HLPSKMLFPKEMSA

-494 PGEAGGQNNMRKE
+494 PGEAGGENSLRKE

-564 ELLKREDVFVVIG
+564 ELLKRDDVFVVIG

-644 RGMIAGNAGA
+644 RAMIAGNAGA
-654 AIVLRDP
+654 AIVLREP
-661 GAADFEKAIEEALDE
+661 GASDFEQAIEKALDE
-676 ENNRNMRKN
+676 DNNRDMRKN
-685 ALSLVNENGAQQM
+685 ALALMKENGAQQM
-698 AEMIIQNVAAKQ
+698 AEMIVANVVANN

>member
-7 PFYTENIE
+7 PFYTENIT
-15 VSINEGCLNNKL
+15 VSVNEGCLNNKL
-27 IKDGRK
+27 VSQGKK

-47 ASLELARLDQRVTEL
+47 SSLELVKLDQQVIEL
-62 VRFDE
+62 VRYDE
-67 ELQYKNEAYRS
+67 ELQTKSEMYQT
-78 LPRELQEKLIL
+78 LPRELREKVTL
-89 QQINFYNSEELHS
+89 QQINFYDSEILRSYNSD
-102 YKAEMVILEGSFT
+102 MVILEGTFT

-120 EAFLAAVHAILANEI
+120 EAFLKGVHTLLADELN
-135 KGTLAVK
+135 GSVAVK
-142 LPINVEIT
+142 LPLNVDIT

-155 VVLCLNQFFV
+155 VVLCLNQFFI

-174 FFYFQG
+174 YFYFIG
-180 EPRTVLPEERIKQEI
+180 EPRTVLSEERIKQEVT
-195 SSGLLAAILKLEKAY
+195 SDLLASILKLEKSL
-210 QKLNKSQQGVQKED
+210 QKLNVTQQEVQTKNED
-224 RAEEE
+224 E
-229 EDAIARAVSNQNL
+229 EDAIAKAVANQNL
-242 DQVIQQQFQIREL
+242 DQMIQQQFQIREL
-255 NEQLKSLKNDSKK
+255 KQQLKSVKNETTKK
-268 KEKQLARVTQKYN
+268 DKQLARVTQRYN

-288 HMDSNASA
+288 HMNSNASA
-296 RYLIGDAMMGSTK
+296 RYLIGDAVMGSSK
-309 SFGRAIRLPKRLV
+309 SFGRAIRLPKRLL

-328 KSGKIGR
+328 KSGKLGR
-335 IKNGSGS
+335 NINGSGS
-342 FEIEPIDDGNAIL
+342 FEVEPIDDGNAIL

-406 HLPSKMLFPPEMSA
+406 HLPSKMLFPKEMSA

-494 PGEAGGQNNMRKE
+494 PGEAGGENSLRKE

-564 ELLKREDVFVVIG
+564 ELLKRDDVFVVIG

-644 RGMIAGNAGA
+644 RAMIAGNAGA
-654 AIVLRDP
+654 AIVLREP
-661 GAADFEKAIEEALDE
+661 GASDFEQAIEKALDE
-676 ENNRNMRKN
+676 DNNRDMRKN
-685 ALSLVNENGAQQM
+685 ALALMKENGAQQM
-698 AEMIIQNVAAKQ
+698 AEMIVANVVANN

>member
-1 MNFDVS
+1 MKFDVS

-15 VSINEGCLNNKL
+15 VSINEGCLNNKM
-27 IKDGRK
+27 IASGRK
-33 ANSLLVLSGNGETQ
+33 ANSLLILSGNGETQ
-47 ASLELARLDQRVTEL
+47 ASLELARLDQRVKEL

-67 ELQYKNEAYRS
+67 ELQRKSESYQS
-78 LPRELQEKLIL
+78 LPRELQENIIIQKA
-89 QQINFYNSEELHS
+89 NYYHSEELSS
-102 YKAEMVILEGSFT
+102 YQTDMVLLEGSFT

-120 EAFLAAVHAILANEI
+120 EAFL
-135 KGTLAVK
+135 GTLHGLVSEDINGMIAVK
-142 LPINVEIT
+142 LPMNEEIT

-155 VVLCLNQFFV
+155 VVLCLNQFFI

-174 FFYFQG
+174 YFFFLG
-180 EPRTVLPEERIKQEI
+180 EPRTVLPEERIKQEVT
-195 SSGLLAAILKLEKAY
+195 SGLLASILKLEKAL
-210 QKLNKSQQGVQKED
+210 QKLNQSHRVVKEKSDNQEND
-224 RAEEE
+224 E
-229 EDAIARAVSNQNL
+229 IAKAVANQNL
-242 DQVIQQQFQIREL
+242 DQMIQQQFQIREL
-255 NEQLKSLKNDSKK
+255 SEQLKVLKNDSKK
-268 KEKQLARVTQKYN
+268 KEKQITQITRKYN

-288 HMDSNASA
+288 HLDSNASA
-296 RYLIGDAMMGSTK
+296 RYLIGDAVMGSTK

-322 RIYRDA
+322 QIYRDA
-328 KSGKIGR
+328 KNGKLGR

-406 HLPSKMLFPPEMSA
+406 HLPSKMLFPKEMSA

-477 KAELVESKES
+477 KAELVESKEA

-494 PGEAGGQNNMRKE
+494 PGEAGGENSMRKE
-507 GIKTYCE
+507 GMKTYCE

-564 ELLKREDVFVVIG
+564 ELLKRDDVFVVIG

-644 RGMIAGNAGA
+644 RAMIAGDAGA

-661 GAADFEKAIEEALDE
+661 GATDFEKAIREALDE
-676 ENNRNMRKN
+676 ENNRNMRKS
-685 ALSLVNENGAQQM
+685 ALSLVKENGAQQM
-698 AEMIIQNVAAKQ
+698 AEMIVQNVAANK

>member
-7 PFYTENIE
+7 PFYTEQIE
-15 VSINEGCLNNKL
+15 VSINEGSLYNKVL
-27 IKDGRK
+27 DNGKK
-33 ANSLLVLSGNGETQ
+33 AKSLLVLSGYGETQ
-47 ASLELARLDQRVTEL
+47 SSLQLASLDKNVVEV
-62 VRFDE
+62 VRFEE
-67 ELQYKNEAYRS
+67 ELQKKNEKYLS
-78 LPRELQEKLIL
+78 MPRELQEKITL
-89 QQINFYNSEELHS
+89 QQANYYTPDEVSSYN
-102 YKAEMVILEGSFT
+102 AEMVILEGSFT

-120 EAFLAAVHAILANEI
+120 EAFLESLHSLIKDELNGSIAVRIPLES
-135 KGTLAVK
+135 
-142 LPINVEIT
+142 EIT

-155 VVLCLNQFFV
+155 VVLSLNQFFV
-165 ATSMGFEDG
+165 AKSIGFEDHH
-174 FFYFQG
+174 FYFMG
-180 EPRTVLPEERIKQEI
+180 EPRTVLPEEKIKQEVT
-195 SSGLLAAILKLEKAY
+195 SELLAAVLKLEKSLQKTVAISENY
-210 QKLNKSQQGVQKED
+210 QSENETSEQELIAKAVSEQKLEQM
-224 RAEEE
+224 
-229 EDAIARAVSNQNL
+229 
-242 DQVIQQQFQIREL
+242 IQQQFQIREL
-255 NEQLKSLKNDSKK
+255 NQKINSLSAESKK
-268 KEKQLARVTQKYN
+268 KDKQVARITRKYN

-288 HMDSNASA
+288 HINSHASA
-296 RYLIGDAMMGSTK
+296 RYLVGDAIMGASQ
-309 SFGRAIRLPKRLV
+309 SFGKAIRLPKRLA
-322 RIYRDA
+322 RIYKDA
-328 KSGKIGR
+328 KSGKLGR
-335 IKNGSGS
+335 SSNGSGS
-342 FEIEPIDDGNAIL
+342 LNVEPIDDGNAIL

-371 AIARRVKRIDPSKK
+371 AIARRVKRLDPSKK

-406 HLPSKMLFPPEMSA
+406 HLPSKMLFPQEMSA
-420 KQWNAMLRDHLET
+420 KQWNAILRDHLET
-433 VISIHQPETIVFD
+433 VMSIHQPETIVFD

-454 VASMRKKDGLR
+454 IASMRKTQGMR

-477 KAELVESKES
+477 KAELVETKEK

-494 PGEAGGQNNMRKE
+494 PGEAGGNNNLRKE

-514 PVLYLDREELK
+514 PVLYLDRDELK

-537 EGMKMVY
+537 EGMKVIY

-592 LTLRDYPNSIYFN
+592 MTLRDYPNSIYFN

-644 RGMIAGNAGA
+644 RAMIAGNAGA

-661 GAADFEKAIEEALDE
+661 EAEDFEKAIEKALDDQ
-676 ENNRNMRKN
+676 NNKKMRES
-685 ALSLVNENGAQQM
+685 AIGLVKENGAQQM
-698 AEMIIQNVAAKQ
+698 AELIVEKVKSTK

>member
-1 MNFDVS
+1 MKFDVS
-7 PFYTENIE
+7 PYTENIE
-15 VSINEGCLNNKL
+15 VFIDEGCLNDKL
-27 IKDGRK
+27 IEKGKK
-33 ANSLLVLSGNGETQ
+33 ANSLLILSGDGETQ
-47 ASLELARLDQRVTEL
+47 ASLELARVDQRVKEL

-67 ELQYKNEAYRS
+67 DLQKKRNVYSS
-78 LPRELQEKLIL
+78 LPLELQENISL
-89 QQINFYNSEELHS
+89 QKVNYYHAEELEMYHS
-102 YKAEMVILEGSFT
+102 DMVLLEGSFT
-115 KRFFE
+115 RRFFE
-120 EAFLAAVHAILANEI
+120 ESFLS
-135 KGTLAVK
+135 TLHRLMDQELNGSVAVK
-142 LPINVEIT
+142 FPLNKEIT

-155 VVLCLNQFFV
+155 VILSLNQYFV
-165 ATSMGFEDG
+165 ATFMGMEEG
-174 FFYFQG
+174 FLFFIG
-180 EPRTVLPEERIKQEI
+180 EPRTALPKERIKQEI
-195 SSGLLAAILKLEKAY
+195 TSGLLAAILKLEKAL
-210 QKLNKSQQGVQKED
+210 QKFSPVQAKPDSED
-224 RAEEE
+224 Q
-229 EDAIARAVSNQNL
+229 EDAIAKAVANQNL
-242 DQVIQQQFQIREL
+242 DQMIQQQFQIREL
-255 NEQLKSLKNDSKK
+255 QEQVKQFKNESKK
-268 KEKQLARVTQKYN
+268 KEKQLSQVSRKYQ

-296 RYLIGDAMMGSTK
+296 RYLIGDAVMGSTK
-309 SFGRAIRLPKRLV
+309 SFGRAIRLPKRLL

-342 FEIEPIDDGNAIL
+342 FEIEPIADGNAIL

-406 HLPSKMLFPPEMSA
+406 HLPSKMLFPKEMSA

-433 VISIHQPETIVFD
+433 VIGIHQPETIVFD

-477 KAELVESKES
+477 KAELVESKEA

-494 PGEAGGQNNMRKE
+494 PGEAGGENSMRKE
-507 GIKTYCE
+507 GIKTFCE

-564 ELLKREDVFVVIG
+564 ELLKRDDVFVVIG

-586 LKMDRV
+586 LKMERV

-644 RGMIAGNAGA
+644 RAMIAGNAGA

-661 GAADFEKAIEEALDE
+661 GAADFEKAIQEALDE
-676 ENNRNMRKN
+676 ENNQTMRKS
-685 ALSLVNENGAQQM
+685 ALSLVKENGAQQM
-698 AEMIIQNVAAKQ
+698 AEMIVQNVPANQ

>member
-7 PFYTENIE
+7 PFYTENIT
-15 VSINEGCLNNKL
+15 VSVNEGCLNNKL
-27 IKDGRK
+27 VSQGKK

-47 ASLELARLDQRVTEL
+47 SSLELVKLDQQVIEL
-62 VRFDE
+62 VRYDE
-67 ELQYKNEAYRS
+67 ELQTKSEMYQT
-78 LPRELQEKLIL
+78 LPRELREKVTL
-89 QQINFYNSEELHS
+89 QQSNFYDSEILRSYNSD
-102 YKAEMVILEGSFT
+102 MVILEGSFT

-120 EAFLAAVHAILANEI
+120 EAFLKGVHTLLADELN
-135 KGTLAVK
+135 GSVAVK
-142 LPINVEIT
+142 LPLNVNIT

-155 VVLCLNQFFV
+155 VVLCLNQFFI

-174 FFYFQG
+174 YFYFIG
-180 EPRTVLPEERIKQEI
+180 EPRTVLSEERIKQEVT
-195 SSGLLAAILKLEKAY
+195 SDLLASILKLEKSL
-210 QKLNKSQQGVQKED
+210 QKLNVTQQEVQTKNED
-224 RAEEE
+224 E
-229 EDAIARAVSNQNL
+229 EDAIAKAVANQNL
-242 DQVIQQQFQIREL
+242 EQMIQQQFQIREL
-255 NEQLKSLKNDSKK
+255 KQQLKSVKNETTKK
-268 KEKQLARVTQKYN
+268 DKQLARVTQRYN

-288 HMDSNASA
+288 HMNSNASA
-296 RYLIGDAMMGSTK
+296 RYLIGDAVMGSSK
-309 SFGRAIRLPKRLV
+309 SFGRAIRLPKRLL

-328 KSGKIGR
+328 KSGKLGR
-335 IKNGSGS
+335 NINGSGS
-342 FEIEPIDDGNAIL
+342 FEVEPIDDGNAIL

-406 HLPSKMLFPPEMSA
+406 HLPSKMLFPKEMSA

-494 PGEAGGQNNMRKE
+494 PGEAGGENSLRKE

-564 ELLKREDVFVVIG
+564 ELLKRDDVFVVIG

-644 RGMIAGNAGA
+644 RAMIAGNAGA
-654 AIVLRDP
+654 AIVLREP
-661 GAADFEKAIEEALDE
+661 GASDFEQAIEKALDE
-676 ENNRNMRKN
+676 DNNRDMRKN
-685 ALSLVNENGAQQM
+685 ALALMKENGAQQM
-698 AEMIIQNVAAKQ
+698 AEMIVANVVANN

>member
-1 MNFDVS
+1 MKFDVS

-15 VSINEGCLNNKL
+15 VLINEGCLNDRL
-27 IKDGRK
+27 IVNGRK
-33 ANSLLVLSGNGETQ
+33 ANSLLILSGDGETQ
-47 ASLELARLDQRVTEL
+47 ASLELARVDQRVTEL

-67 ELQYKNEAYRS
+67 ELQKKRIMYSSLPQELQENINLQKVNYYHTEELEAYRS
-78 LPRELQEKLIL
+78 EMVLLEG
-89 QQINFYNSEELHS
+89 NFTRRFYEEGFLLALHRMLAEEL
-102 YKAEMVILEGSFT
+102 
-115 KRFFE
+115 
-120 EAFLAAVHAILANEI
+120 N
-135 KGTLAVK
+135 GTLAVK
-142 LPINVEIT
+142 FPINEEIT

-155 VVLCLNQFFV
+155 VVLTLNQFFV

-174 FFYFQG
+174 FLFFTG
-180 EPRTVLPEERIKQEI
+180 EPRTVLPEDRIKQEVT
-195 SSGLLAAILKLEKAY
+195 SGLLAAILKLEKALH
-210 QKLNKSQQGVQKED
+210 KLNAGLPSS
-224 RAEEE
+224 EEQ
-229 EDAIARAVSNQNL
+229 EDAIAKAVSNQNL
-242 DQVIQQQFQIREL
+242 EKMIQQQFQIRDL
-255 NEQLKSLKNDSKK
+255 NEQLKNLKRDSNK
-268 KEKQLARVTQKYN
+268 KEKQLSQVTRKYN

-288 HMDSNASA
+288 HMDSNAST
-296 RYLIGDAMMGSTK
+296 RYLIGDAVMGSTK
-309 SFGRAIRLPKRLV
+309 SFGRAIRLPKRLL

-406 HLPSKMLFPPEMSA
+406 HLPSKMLFPKEMSA

-433 VISIHQPETIVFD
+433 VIGIHQPETIVFD

-477 KAELVESKES
+477 KAELVESKET

-494 PGEAGGQNNMRKE
+494 PGEAGGENSMRKE
-507 GIKTYCE
+507 GIKTFCE

-537 EGMKMVY
+537 DGMKMVY

-564 ELLKREDVFVVIG
+564 ELLKRDDVFVVIG

-644 RGMIAGNAGA
+644 RAMLAGNAGA

-661 GAADFEKAIEEALDE
+661 GATDFEKAIQEALDE
-676 ENNRNMRKN
+676 ENNQNMRNN
-685 ALSLVNENGAQQM
+685 ALSLMKENGAQQM
-698 AEMIIQNVAAKQ
+698 AEMIVQNATVNQ

>member
-1 MNFDVS
+1 MKFDVS

-15 VSINEGCLNNKL
+15 VSINEGCLNNKM
-27 IKDGRK
+27 IASGRK
-33 ANSLLVLSGNGETQ
+33 AKSLLILSGNGETQ
-47 ASLELARLDQRVTEL
+47 ASLELARLDQRVKEL

-67 ELQYKNEAYRS
+67 ELQRKSESYQS
-78 LPRELQEKLIL
+78 LPRELQENIIIQKA
-89 QQINFYNSEELHS
+89 NFYHSEELRS
-102 YKAEMVILEGSFT
+102 YQTDMVLLEGSFT

-120 EAFLAAVHAILANEI
+120 EAFL
-135 KGTLAVK
+135 GTLHGLVSKDINGMIAVK
-142 LPINVEIT
+142 LPMNEEIT

-155 VVLCLNQFFV
+155 VVLCLNQFFI

-174 FFYFQG
+174 YFFFLG
-180 EPRTVLPEERIKQEI
+180 EPRTALPEERIKQEVT
-195 SSGLLAAILKLEKAY
+195 SGLLAAILKLEKAL
-210 QKLNKSQQGVQKED
+210 QKLNQSHPVVKEKSDNQENGE
-224 RAEEE
+224 
-229 EDAIARAVSNQNL
+229 IAKAVANQNL
-242 DQVIQQQFQIREL
+242 DQMIQQQFQIREL
-255 NEQLKSLKNDSKK
+255 SEQLKVLKNDSKK
-268 KEKQLARVTQKYN
+268 KEKQITQITRKYN

-288 HMDSNASA
+288 HLDSNASA
-296 RYLIGDAMMGSTK
+296 RYLIGDAVMGSTK

-322 RIYRDA
+322 QIYRDA
-328 KSGKIGR
+328 KNGKLGR

-406 HLPSKMLFPPEMSA
+406 HLPSKMLFPKEMSA

-477 KAELVESKES
+477 KAELVESKEA

-494 PGEAGGQNNMRKE
+494 PGEAGGENNMRKE
-507 GIKTYCE
+507 GMKTYCE

-564 ELLKREDVFVVIG
+564 ELLKRDDVFVVIG

-644 RGMIAGNAGA
+644 RAMIAGDAGA

-661 GAADFEKAIEEALDE
+661 GATDFEKAIREALDE
-676 ENNRNMRKN
+676 ENNRNMRKS
-685 ALSLVNENGAQQM
+685 ALSLMKENGAQQM
-698 AEMIIQNVAAKQ
+698 AEMIVQNVAANK

>member
-1 MNFDVS
+1 MKFDVS

-15 VSINEGCLNNKL
+15 VSINEGSLNNKL
-27 IKDGRK
+27 ISHGKK
-33 ANSLLVLSGNGETQ
+33 ANSLLVLSGNGDTQ
-47 ASLELARLDQRVTEL
+47 SSLKLASLDKHVVEL

-67 ELQYKNEAYRS
+67 ELQGKSNMYRS
-78 LPRELQEKLIL
+78 LPRELQEKLTL
-89 QQINFYNSEELHS
+89 QKANFYNSEELS
-102 YKAEMVILEGSFT
+102 PYKSEMVVLEGSFT
-115 KRFFE
+115 TRFFE
-120 EAFLAAVHAILANEI
+120 EAFLHTIHANLSDELN
-135 KGTLAVK
+135 GTLAVK
-142 LPINVEIT
+142 LPMDAEVT

-155 VVLCLNQFFV
+155 VVLCLNQFFI
-165 ATSMGFEDG
+165 AKSMGFEDNY
-174 FFYFQG
+174 FYFLG
-180 EPRTVLPEERIKQEI
+180 EPRTILPEERIKQEVT
-195 SSGLLAAILKLEKAY
+195 SDLLAAVLKLEKAIP
-210 QKLNKSQQGVQKED
+210 KLGVSEVSVKKTEPEFD
-224 RAEEE
+224 EE
-229 EDAIARAVSNQNL
+229 AIAKAVANQRL
-242 DQVIQQQFQIREL
+242 DQAIQHQFKINEL
-255 NEQLKSLKNDSKK
+255 NEQVKK
-268 KEKQLARVTQKYN
+268 LSIDVRKKDKQLARVTQRYN

-296 RYLIGDAMMGSTK
+296 RYLIGDAVMGART
-309 SFGRAIRLPKRLV
+309 FGRAIRLPKRLLK
-322 RIYRDA
+322 IYRDA
-328 KSGKIGR
+328 KSGKLGR

-342 FEIEPIDDGNAIL
+342 FDIEPIDNGNAIL

-406 HLPSKMLFPPEMSA
+406 HLPSKMLFPKEMSA

-477 KAELVESKES
+477 KAELVETKEN

-494 PGEAGGQNNMRKE
+494 PGEAGGENSMRKE

-661 GAADFEKAIEEALDE
+661 GASDFEKAIEEALDE

-685 ALSLVNENGAQQM
+685 ALSLVKENGAQQM
-698 AEMIIQNVAAKQ
+698 AEMIVQNVVVEN